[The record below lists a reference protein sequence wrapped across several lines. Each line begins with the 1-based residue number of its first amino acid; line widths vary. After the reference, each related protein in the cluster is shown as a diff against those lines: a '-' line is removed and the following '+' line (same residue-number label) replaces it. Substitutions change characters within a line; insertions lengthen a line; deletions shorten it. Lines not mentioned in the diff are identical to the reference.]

1 LRTSRW
7 HGEPI
12 SAKLSALDASKRQPV
27 STHAVWPTEG
37 TLPLS
42 VAVVC
47 KDAKCTIGRT
57 IRSVRGLARE
67 VVVLDS
73 GSTDGTVQLL
83 HRMGINAQ
91 HQNWLGYIAQK
102 NCVLGMC
109 RQDWVLCLDSDE
121 SLEPD
126 LGAAVERAVL
136 ENDAR
141 VGGYMMNRKVHY
153 KGAWLDH
160 AWQPEWRLRLVRR
173 GAAKWVGYD
182 PHDELVLAEGSGL
195 RVDRLEGVMRHDSI
209 ESIADFLAK
218 QCRHGRTAAAAL
230 HKRGKRGSVASLIT
244 SPVGAWLKQ
253 MVGRSA
259 WRDGWR
265 GWLAASAAAA
275 AALAKHAALLEI
287 ERAPHDGPSASKAGA
302 VDDPFA
308 TRSGHDSKAGHDSE
322 TQGGQGHA

>member
-1 LRTSRW
+1 M
-7 HGEPI
+7 
-12 SAKLSALDASKRQPV
+12 
-27 STHAVWPTEG
+27 WPTEG

-42 VAVVC
+42 VAIVC
-47 KDAKCTIGRT
+47 KDSKATIGRT
-57 IRSVRGLARE
+57 VRSVRGLARE

-109 RQDWVLCLDSDE
+109 RQEWVLCLDSDE

-126 LGAAVERAVL
+126 LRAAVEKVIRA
-136 ENDAR
+136 NDPS
-141 VGGYMMNRKVHY
+141 VGGYEMNRKVFY
-153 KGAWLDH
+153 KGEWLSH
-160 AWQPEWRLRLVRR
+160 AWQPEWRLRLVRCKR
-173 GAAKWVGYD
+173 AKWIGYD
-182 PHDELVLAEGSGL
+182 PHDELVLAGVDGASTL
-195 RVDRLEGVMRHDSI
+195 RIERLSGVMRHDSI
-209 ESIADFLAK
+209 ESIADFLSK

-230 HKRGKRGSVASLIT
+230 HARGKRGSVVSLLT
-244 SPVGAWLKQ
+244 SPLGAWLKQ

-275 AALAKHAALLEI
+275 AAMAKHAALLEI
-287 ERAPHDGPSASKAGA
+287 ERSPHDAPAGASKSCAG
-302 VDDPFA
+302 DDPFA
-308 TRSGHDSKAGHDSE
+308 TRAGQDSKSAHDSQSE
-322 TQGGQGHA
+322 SGQGHA

>member
-1 LRTSRW
+1 MARVEWR
-7 HGEPI
+7 GGGI
-12 SAKLSALDASKRQPV
+12 SAKLGVVEVPKRQPV
-27 STHAVWPTEG
+27 SSHAVWPTEG

-42 VAVVC
+42 VAIVC
-47 KDAKCTIGRT
+47 KDSKATIGRT

-73 GSTDGTVQLL
+73 GSTDGTVQML

-109 RQDWVLCLDSDE
+109 RQEWVLCLDSDE

-126 LGAAVERAVL
+126 LRAAVERAVRA
-136 ENDAR
+136 DDR
-141 VGGYMMNRKVHY
+141 GVGGYEMNRKVFY
-153 KGAWLDH
+153 KGEWLNH

-173 GAAKWVGYD
+173 GQAKWVGYD
-182 PHDELVLAEGSGL
+182 PHDELVLDGGGAGL
-195 RVDRLEGVMRHDSI
+195 KVARLDGVMRHDSI
-209 ESIADFLAK
+209 ESIGDFLAK

-230 HKRGKRGSVASLIT
+230 HARGKKGSVVSLLT
-244 SPVGAWLKQ
+244 SPLGAWLKQ

-265 GWLAASAAAA
+265 GWVAASAAAT

-287 ERAPHDGPSASKAGA
+287 ERAPQEPPGAGA
-302 VDDPFA
+302 GHESK
-308 TRSGHDSKAGHDSE
+308 SGHDTASHSGEGLA
-322 TQGGQGHA
+322 